1 MNDNSIPESIDA
13 LSRQI
18 AVSVIRYASDMA
30 LDHKERLH
38 MTGEEYVT
46 AIIKGL
52 ARGATNAAYEVWS
65 VEGADQLMAALMKT
79 LSAERTAKD
88 NGVDPSILEG
98 MA

>member
-18 AVSVIRYASDMA
+18 AASVIRHASEMA
-30 LDHKERLH
+30 IAHKERLH

-52 ARGATNAAYEVWS
+52 ARGAADTAYEVWNI
-65 VEGADQLMAALMKT
+65 EGADQLLSALMQT
-79 LSAERTAKD
+79 LSAERLAVD
-88 NGVDPSILEG
+88 NQ
-98 MA
+98 A